1 MKFKVYFENRFE
13 ERIFLAEVE
22 DEEMIYQT
30 IKQDISERAQ
40 PSFEWHYTRTWTRDN
55 GEKVYDVGSWC
66 EFYIAVP
73 VENVEK
79 KN

>member
-1 MKFKVYFENRFE
+1 MFNVYFENRFD
-13 ERIFLAEVE
+13 ERIFLDCVKAEKE
-22 DEEMIYQT
+22 IYSVIEKD
-30 IKQDISERAQ
+30 IKTRAQ
-40 PSFEWHYTRTWTRDN
+40 PSFEWYYTRSWTRDN
-55 GEKVYDVGSWC
+55 GEKIYDCGSWC